1 MSANNK
7 GVPGAGRGAAK
18 DVSYGRDCRAAVI
31 EWCSRTTVRK
41 RQPILAYAVGST
53 CSSPAGT
60 PRKQARPIAPSDRMA
75 EDAHEKGRGRPV
87 AQSNQ
92 MASGAGQKLI

>member
-1 MSANNK
+1 M
-7 GVPGAGRGAAK
+7 
-18 DVSYGRDCRAAVI
+18 
-31 EWCSRTTVRK
+31 
-41 RQPILAYAVGST
+41 
-53 CSSPAGT
+53 
-60 PRKQARPIAPSDRMA
+60 APSDRMA